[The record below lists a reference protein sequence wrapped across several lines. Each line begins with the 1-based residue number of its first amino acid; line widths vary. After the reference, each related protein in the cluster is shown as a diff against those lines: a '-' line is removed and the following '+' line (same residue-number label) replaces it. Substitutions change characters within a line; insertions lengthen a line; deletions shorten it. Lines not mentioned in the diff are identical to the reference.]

1 MRYVLGP
8 LLLLPLAACG
18 SEDEGRAGTS
28 VADSLGSP
36 FDPNGVPEV
45 ELLMDPADW
54 DALVAEP
61 HADVWRRATLR
72 WGGATWPD
80 VGVQPSGQNSRIR
93 GNPKPSLLLN
103 FEQFVPGRRFHGLPS
118 LKLNWLLDDPAMM
131 RQWLVFAIHRA
142 RGRPAPREG
151 YARLFVNGSYKGLYG
166 VTERINREFVR
177 ARFGPG
183 VNQLYKKTATGE
195 DFVWHGPD
203 PSLYVPRMFEPS
215 IEALPAGAEEV
226 RDLFDALHHRPY
238 EEVARVL
245 DVEAFLEFIAIEVL
259 TCEDDGYRSGPD
271 ARGNL
276 WSSNFY
282 LYKSPRSGR
291 FLLLP
296 WDRGESYWRPIDEPI
311 TFTFERRVLTRRL
324 LVERPENLPRFRRIL
339 AELIAGPS
347 APDVMAARVE
357 HLRHRLEAYVPLEP
371 PNPHRLWSGPQQWT
385 WEVDGLKRDFI
396 LGRIEQIRRQLAS
409 P

>member
-1 MRYVLGP
+1 MRY
-8 LLLLPLAACG
+8 LLLAPFLLLAACG
-18 SEDEGRAGTS
+18 SDGEGSAETS
-28 VADSLGSP
+28 VAESSGGP
-36 FDPNGVPEV
+36 FDANAVAEV

-54 DALVAEP
+54 DTLVADP
-61 HADVWRRATLR
+61 HTDAWRRATLR
-72 WGGATWPD
+72 WGGRAWPD
-80 VGVQPSGQNSRIR
+80 VGVQPSGQNSRIP

-103 FEQFVPGRRFHGLPS
+103 FEAFVPGRRFHGLPS

-131 RQWLVFAIHRA
+131 RQWLVFTIHRA
-142 RGRPAPREG
+142 RGLPAPREG
-151 YARLFVNGSYKGLYG
+151 YARLSVNGGYKGLYG

-203 PSLYVPRMFEPS
+203 PALYVPRMFEPS
-215 IEALPAGAEEV
+215 IEALPPGAEDV
-226 RDLFDALHHRPY
+226 RDLFDALHHRSY
-238 EEVARVL
+238 EDIARL
-245 DVEAFLEFIAIEVL
+245 FDVEAFLEFIAIEVL
-259 TCEDDGYRSGPD
+259 TGEDDGYRSGPD
-271 ARGNL
+271 ALGNL

-282 LYKSPRSGR
+282 LYKSPRNGR
-291 FLLLP
+291 FRLIP
-296 WDRGESYWRPIDEPI
+296 WDRGESYWRPIDEPV

-324 LVERPENLPRFRRIL
+324 IVERPENLERFRRIL

-347 APDVMAARVE
+347 APEIMAGRVE
-357 HLRHRLEAYVPLEP
+357 HLRNLLDDHVPVEP

-385 WEVDGLKRDFI
+385 WEVDGLKREFI
-396 LGRIEQIRRQLAS
+396 LGRIEEIRRQLAA